1 MKWIYSQTL
10 PIFFSANSD
19 TNINL
24 IKNMCT
30 QLQSKRIY
38 LNLPYPENHHPAQK
52 WNEKIFV
59 CALSKMRLL
68 IRKMA
73 IWTRETN
80 FTGLSEMKPEWKSIQ
95 TSVADFNYFLLQN
108 VNQFNSKVIKAHQK
122 ILNVSQDRFFIWKSV
137 LELKRL
143 RVEQLQNIEIK

>member
-1 MKWIYSQTL
+1 
-10 PIFFSANSD
+10 
-19 TNINL
+19 
-24 IKNMCT
+24 
-30 QLQSKRIY
+30 
-38 LNLPYPENHHPAQK
+38 
-52 WNEKIFV
+52 
-59 CALSKMRLL
+59 
-68 IRKMA
+68 MA

-122 ILNVSQDRFFIWKSV
+122 ILNASQDRFFIWKSV